1 MAIVPTIVAFSEVN
15 MKILSSLLIATLSAF
30 LVSGCATN
38 GFKGVISD
46 PALYSQL
53 VAENYH
59 AADALIT
66 QARPKL
72 VPDQPILIATIVN
85 IDDLEKSSTLGRVT
99 SEHIA
104 TRFFQ
109 AGVKVVEMKLSKSV
123 YMKRNEGELVL
134 TREITDIV
142 RNHNVQAVVLGTYGK
157 SKAYAYV
164 NVKLVIPGSNI
175 IIASHDYV
183 IPLDDEIRTLIGK

>member
-1 MAIVPTIVAFSEVN
+1 

-30 LVSGCATN
+30 LVCGCATK
-38 GFKGVISD
+38 GFNAKGFNAKGFDGVILD
-46 PALYSQL
+46 PALYSRL

-123 YMKRNEGELVL
+123 YMKRNQGELVL

-142 RNHNVQAVVLGTYGK
+142 RDHNVQAVVLGTYGI
-157 SKAYAYV
+157 SFASAYV
-164 NVKLVIPGSNI
+164 NIKLVIPGSNTI
-175 IIASHDYV
+175 FASHDYV
-183 IPLDDEIRTLIGK
+183 LPLDDEIRALINK